1 MLLAFARRRGT
12 LEIPLFPRAP
22 LWRHRCSFLALR
34 QEGTECVKDAG
45 VTILLDGTHRKKK
58 LRSDKKNHLTAC
70 AWEESQK
77 WKALLLPFC
86 LVTIAIFLLSCF
98 SSKGRVALL
107 LCYTVECVLYP
118 FFYRITTFH
127 NKNDTKPSSLSLPSS
142 LLSHL
147 AGGPTVAVHAQMH
160 AHILWRSLAF
170 PWLYLLSPKP
180 SWHAAHPRAV
190 QMGGGWLPERN
201 RPSP

>member
-1 MLLAFARRRGT
+1 MLSAFARRRGT

-45 VTILLDGTHRKKK
+45 VAILLDGTHRKKK

-70 AWEESQK
+70 AWEELRK

-98 SSKGRVALL
+98 SSKGRVDYYSATRWNVFFILFFTEL
-107 LCYTVECVLYP
+107 QLFIIKMIQNLPLYHSPAVFIPPLWWSHCGCTYTDARTHFVKVSSFSLVVLTLP
-118 FFYRITTFH
+118 QTFLAC
-127 NKNDTKPSSLSLPSS
+127 SSS
-142 LLSHL
+142 
-147 AGGPTVAVHAQMH
+147 
-160 AHILWRSLAF
+160 
-170 PWLYLLSPKP
+170 
-180 SWHAAHPRAV
+180 
-190 QMGGGWLPERN
+190 
-201 RPSP
+201 

>member
-70 AWEESQK
+70 AWDKSQK

-107 LCYTVECVLYP
+107 LCYMVERVLYP
-118 FFYRITTFH
+118 FFYRITNFH
-127 NKNDTKPSSLSLPSS
+127 NKNDTKPSSFSLPSS
-142 LLSHL
+142 LH
-147 AGGPTVAVHAQMH
+147 PT
-160 AHILWRSLAF
+160 SLVV
-170 PWLYLLSPKP
+170 PLWLYMHRCTHTFCEGP
-180 SWHAAHPRAV
+180 
-190 QMGGGWLPERN
+190 
-201 RPSP
+201 